1 MKFDPPKTRTVLITG
16 CSTGIGLATALM
28 LRGRGWQVIPT
39 ARKSRDLEML
49 TGKGFTPVTMDV
61 ADEGSVAR
69 GVEACLELTGGRLG
83 GVVNNAG
90 VAQYGAVEDLGRDVI
105 RREFEVNVFGA
116 QDLTNRLIP
125 LFREQ
130 GFGRIVNVSSVYG
143 FVTAPLVGCYCASKY
158 AMEAFSDAM
167 RLELRRAGISVSLI
181 EPGQIVTAFRR
192 NAARLSQDRLD
203 FEKGVFGKKY
213 ARKFK
218 KVAEKDQQGSL
229 FAKPPEA
236 VAAKICHALESRRPR
251 ARYRVALPAHLAAF
265 MQRFVPT
272 SLVDRLLQNSA
283 RP

>member
-1 MKFDPPKTRTVLITG
+1 MGFNPPTSRTVLITG
-16 CSTGIGLATALM
+16 CSSGIGLATALM

-39 ARKSRDLEML
+39 ARKPRDLEML
-49 TGKGFTPVTMDV
+49 AGKGFTPVAMDV
-61 ADEGSVAR
+61 ANEGSVAR
-69 GVEACLELTGGRLG
+69 GVEACLALTGGRLG

-90 VAQYGAVEDLGRDVI
+90 VAQYGAVEDLARDAI
-105 RREFEVNVFGA
+105 RKAFEINVFGA

-130 GFGRIVNVSSVYG
+130 GYGRIVNVSSVYG

-158 AMEAFSDAM
+158 ALEAFSDAM
-167 RLELRRAGISVSLI
+167 RLELRRAGVAVSLI

-192 NAARLSQDRLD
+192 NAARLSEGRLD

-218 KVAEKDQQGSL
+218 KVAEEDQQGNR

-236 VAAKICHALESRRPR
+236 VAVKICHALESRRPR
-251 ARYRVALPAHLAAF
+251 ARYRVTLPAHVAAF
-265 MQRFVPT
+265 MGRFVPT
-272 SLVDRLLQNSA
+272 SLVDRILLNSA
-283 RP
+283 KP

>member
-1 MKFDPPKTRTVLITG
+1 
-16 CSTGIGLATALM
+16 
-28 LRGRGWQVIPT
+28 
-39 ARKSRDLEML
+39 
-49 TGKGFTPVTMDV
+49 V
-61 ADEGSVAR
+61 AKEDSVAR
-69 GVEACLELTGGRLG
+69 GVKACLELTGGRLG

-90 VAQYGAVEDLGRDVI
+90 VAQYGAVEDLGLDVI
-105 RREFEVNVFGA
+105 RKEFEINVFGA

-143 FVTAPLVGCYCASKY
+143 FVTVPLVGCYCASKY

-167 RLELRRAGISVSLI
+167 RMELRQAGIAVSLI

-203 FEKGVFGKKY
+203 FGKGVFGKKY

-218 KVAEKDQQGSL
+218 KVAEKDQQGNR

-236 VAAKICHALESRRPR
+236 VAVKICHALESRRPR
-251 ARYRVALPAHLAAF
+251 ARYRVTLPAHLAAF
-265 MQRFVPT
+265 MGRFVPT

-283 RP
+283 KP

>member
-1 MKFDPPKTRTVLITG
+1 MGFDPPKTRTVMITG
-16 CSTGIGLATALM
+16 CSTGIGLATSLM
-28 LRGRGWQVIPT
+28 LRERGWQVIPT
-39 ARKSRDLEML
+39 ARKPRDLEML
-49 TGKGFTPVTMDV
+49 TGKGFTPVAMDV
-61 ADEGSVAR
+61 AKEDSVAR
-69 GVEACLELTGGRLG
+69 GVEVCLELTGGRLG

-90 VAQYGAVEDLGRDVI
+90 AAQYGAVEDLGRDVI
-105 RREFEVNVFGA
+105 RKEFEVNVFGA

-167 RLELRRAGISVSLI
+167 RMELRRAGIAVSLI

-203 FEKGVFGKKY
+203 FGKGVFGKKY

-218 KVAEKDQQGSL
+218 KVAEKDQQGNR

-236 VAAKICHALESRRPR
+236 VAVKICHALESKRPR
-251 ARYRVALPAHLAAF
+251 ARYRVTLPAHLAAF
-265 MQRFVPT
+265 VGPFIPT

-283 RP
+283 KT